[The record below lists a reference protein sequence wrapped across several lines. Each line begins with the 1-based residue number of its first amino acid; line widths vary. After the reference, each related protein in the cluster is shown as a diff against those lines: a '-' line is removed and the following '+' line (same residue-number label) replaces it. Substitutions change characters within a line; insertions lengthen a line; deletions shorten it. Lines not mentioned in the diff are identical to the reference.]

1 MFLAGD
7 IGGTKSRLAIFSD
20 GADPREP
27 LAEETFPS
35 GRYPGIE
42 ALIQTF
48 LERKGLPA
56 DRACFAVAGPVI
68 RGRAKMTNL
77 PWIADAEAIQDKC
90 GLRSVRLL
98 NDLAATARAVPLL
111 KPGELHTLCPGE
123 PAADGVIAVIAP
135 GTGLG
140 EAFLTR
146 NGTCRQ
152 EHESEG
158 GHADFA
164 PGSPLEEELLQ
175 ELRKEFGHVSYER
188 VCSGPGI
195 ARIYRF
201 LKEKGMEE
209 PATLAARLAAV
220 DDPTPIIVEA
230 AFKEKAG
237 LCIRTMELFCS
248 ILGAEAGNLALK
260 TLATGGIFIGGGI
273 APRILPLLEKGP
285 FPAAFRRKG
294 RMADLLLRIPVHV
307 IVEPRAALIGAADC
321 CAGRFQVT

>member
-1 MFLAGD
+1 MKMFLAGD

-27 LAEETFPS
+27 LTEEIFPS
-35 GRYPGIE
+35 GHYPGIE

-77 PWIADAEAIQDKC
+77 PWIANAEAIQDEC
-90 GLRSVRLL
+90 GFRSVRLL

-111 KPGELHTLCPGE
+111 KPGEFHTLCPGE
-123 PAADGVIAVIAP
+123 PAADGIIAVIAP

-140 EAFLTR
+140 EAFLTG
-146 NGTCRQ
+146 NGRRWR

-201 LKEKGMEE
+201 LKEKGAEE
-209 PATLAARLAAV
+209 PAPLAARLAAA

-230 AFKEKAG
+230 ALKEKAG

-260 TLATGGIFIGGGI
+260 TLATGGVFIGGGI
-273 APRILPLLEKGP
+273 APRILPFLEKGS
-285 FPAAFRRKG
+285 FLAAFRRKG

-307 IVEPRAALIGAADC
+307 IVEPRAALIGAAVC
-321 CAGRFQVT
+321 CADR

>member
-1 MFLAGD
+1 MKMFLVGD

-27 LAEETFPS
+27 LAEEVFPS
-35 GRYPGIE
+35 GCYPGIE
-42 ALIQTF
+42 TLIQTF
-48 LERKGLPA
+48 LERKDLTA

-68 RGRAKMTNL
+68 QGRAKITNL
-77 PWIADAEAIQDKC
+77 PWIADAEAIQDQC
-90 GLRSVRLL
+90 GIRSVRLL
-98 NDLAATARAVPLL
+98 NDLAATARAVPFL
-111 KPGELHTLCPGE
+111 KPEEIHTLCPGE
-123 PAADGVIAVIAP
+123 PASDGVIAVIAP

-164 PGSPLEEELLQ
+164 PGSPLEEQLLR

-201 LKEKGMEE
+201 LEGEGDTE
-209 PATLAARLAAV
+209 PAPLTGRLAAA
-220 DDPTPIIVEA
+220 DDPTPIIVETA
-230 AFKEKAG
+230 LKDKAG
-237 LCIRTMELFCS
+237 LCLQTMELFCS

-260 TLATGGIFIGGGI
+260 TLAMGGVFIGGGI

-285 FPAAFRRKG
+285 FLPAFHGKG
-294 RMADLLLRIPVHV
+294 RMADLLRRIPVHV
-307 IVEPRAALIGAADC
+307 IVEPRAALIGAADA
-321 CAGRFQVT
+321 CAGC